1 VSEYNSDLNTPIQYI
16 KGVGLKRAEALNKA
30 SIQTVNDLLHYYP
43 RRYLDRS
50 TVKSIKDIQIND
62 KVTIIGNVEVCGE
75 RRTRKGKLFQAV
87 LSDGTGLT
95 TLVWFNGVKYIK
107 NSINKGDRL
116 AVHGKFEF
124 YKGLQIVHPDYDK
137 LDSDADP
144 VNTGAI
150 IALYPLSAEL
160 KRAKM
165 EHHSFRRIMN
175 SIDSFI
181 VSATDH
187 LNKSITK
194 EEGLISLPRALKG
207 IHFPKS
213 KRDLAASIQ
222 RLKFDEHFFLQ
233 LLMFLRKSSF
243 EKISTRPLTESGP
256 QVDMII
262 NELGFELTAAQKK
275 VIQEIKNDMA
285 KHNSMNRL
293 LQGDVGSGKTIVAI
307 IAAVTAVTNGVQVA
321 IMAPTG
327 ILAQQHYKSFTK
339 QLNKVH
345 INCALLVGKQ
355 KTADRKKIL
364 SAIEN
369 GMINIVVGTHALIQK
384 DVKFNNLGFVV
395 VDEQHRFGVVQ
406 RGNLLEKGLHPHLL
420 AMTATPIPRTMA
432 ITYHGDM
439 DLSIIDEMPKDR
451 MAVTTKVVDEN
462 RMVKVYKFIF
472 DEIAAGRQCMV
483 VYPLVEETEKSDL
496 AAATEGFENLEKQ
509 FNGLNVG
516 LIHGRIKK
524 DNKDEIMESFAK
536 NEINILVA
544 TTVIEVGIDVPNAS
558 VMLVEHAER
567 FGLTQLHQLRGR
579 VGRGS
584 TKSYC
589 ILVERNVAPISRRR
603 LTIMENTND
612 GFIIADEDLKMR
624 GPGKFFS
631 TEQSGFFRHKI
642 ADMVNDGPII
652 RNARKA
658 AEKIVKMDPLLKK
671 HLLMK
676 KRLLKEYAQYLD
688 TVNIT

>member
-496 AAATEGFENLEKQ
+496 AAATEGFEYLEKQ
-509 FNGLNVG
+509 FSGLNIG

-524 DNKDEIMESFAK
+524 DDKDGIMENFAK

-558 VMLVEHAER
+558 VMLIEHAER

-584 TKSYC
+584 NKSYC
-589 ILVERNVAPISRRR
+589 ILVERNVTPMSRRR

-624 GPGKFFS
+624 GPGKYFS

-642 ADMVNDGPII
+642 ADIVNDGPII
-652 RNARKA
+652 RKAREA
-658 AEKIVKMDPLLKK
+658 AKKIVKKDPLLKK
-671 HLLMK
+671 HFLMK
-676 KRLLKEYAQYLD
+676 ERLLKEYAQYLD

>member
-1 VSEYNSDLNTPIQYI
+1 M
-16 KGVGLKRAEALNKA
+16 
-30 SIQTVNDLLHYYP
+30 
-43 RRYLDRS
+43 DRS

-62 KVTIIGNVEVCGE
+62 EVTIIGNVEVCGE
-75 RRTRKGKLFQAV
+75 RRTRKGELFQAV

-107 NSINKGDRL
+107 NSIKKGDRL
-116 AVHGKFEF
+116 AVHGKIEF
-124 YKGLQIVHPDYDK
+124 YNGLQIVHPDYDK

-144 VNTGAI
+144 LNTGAI

-160 KRAKM
+160 KRAKL
-165 EHHSFRRIMN
+165 EHRSFRRIIN

-181 VSATDH
+181 LSVTDH
-187 LNKSITK
+187 LDESITK
-194 EEGLISLPRALKG
+194 EEGLISLRKALKG

-213 KRDLAASIQ
+213 NRDLKASIQ

-233 LLMFLRKSSF
+233 LLMFLRKSSL
-243 EKISTRPLTESGP
+243 EKISTKSLSESGP
-256 QVDMII
+256 QVNMII
-262 NELGFELTAAQKK
+262 DELGFELTGAQKR
-275 VIQEIKNDMA
+275 VIQEITNDMA

-293 LQGDVGSGKTIVAI
+293 LQGDVGSGKTIVAV

-321 IMAPTG
+321 IMAPTE
-327 ILAQQHYKSFTK
+327 ILAHQHYKSFTK
-339 QLNKVH
+339 QLNRVH

-355 KTADRKKIL
+355 KTADRKQIL

-369 GMINIVVGTHALIQK
+369 GMINVVVGTHALIQK
-384 DVKFNNLGFVV
+384 DVKFNNLGFIV

-406 RGNLLEKGLHPHLL
+406 RRDLLEKGLHPHLL

-439 DLSIIDEMPKDR
+439 DLSIIDEMPKNR
-451 MAVTTKVVDEN
+451 MAVTTKVVNEN
-462 RMVKVYKFIF
+462 RMVKVYKFIV

-483 VYPLVEETEKSDL
+483 VYPLVKETEKSDL
-496 AAATEGFENLEKQ
+496 AAATEGFEKLEKQ
-509 FNGLNVG
+509 FNSLNVG

-524 DNKDEIMESFAK
+524 ADKDGIMESFAK

-584 TKSYC
+584 AKSYC
-589 ILVERNVAPISRRR
+589 ILVERNVTPISRSR

-631 TEQSGFFRHKI
+631 TEQSGFFRYKI
-642 ADMVNDGPII
+642 ADLVNDGPII
-652 RNARKA
+652 RRARKA
-658 AEKIVKMDPLLKK
+658 AKKIVKLDPLLEK
-671 HLLMK
+671 HFLMK
-676 KRLLKEYAQYLD
+676 ERLLKEYAQYLD

>member
-1 VSEYNSDLNTPIQYI
+1 MSEYNSDLNTPIQYI

-462 RMVKVYKFIF
+462 RMVKVYKFIV

-589 ILVERNVAPISRRR
+589 ILVERNVTPISRRR

>member
-1 VSEYNSDLNTPIQYI
+1 VSAQTDLNTPIKYI
-16 KGVGLKRAEALNKA
+16 KGVGPKRATALA
-30 SIQTVNDLLHYYP
+30 TAGIDTVNDLLHYYP

-50 TVKSIKDIQIND
+50 TVKSIKDIQISD
-62 KVTIIGNVEVCGE
+62 EVTIIGNVEVCGE

-107 NSINKGDRL
+107 NSIKKSDRL
-116 AVHGKFEF
+116 AVHGKIEF
-124 YKGLQIVHPDYDK
+124 YNGLQIVHPDYDK

-144 VNTGAI
+144 LNTGAI
-150 IALYPLSAEL
+150 IALYPLSSEL
-160 KRAKM
+160 KKAKL
-165 EHHSFRRIMN
+165 EHRSFRRIIN

-181 VSATDH
+181 LSVTDH
-187 LNKSITK
+187 LDESITK
-194 EEGLISLPRALKG
+194 EEGLISLRKALKG
-207 IHFPKS
+207 IHFPNS
-213 KRDLAASIQ
+213 NSDLKASIQ

-243 EKISTRPLTESGP
+243 EKISTKSLAESGP

-262 NELGFELTAAQKK
+262 DELGFQLTGAQKR

-321 IMAPTG
+321 IMAPTE

-439 DLSIIDEMPKDR
+439 DLSIIDEMPKNR
-451 MAVTTKVVDEN
+451 MAVTTKVVNEN
-462 RMVKVYKFIF
+462 RMVKVYKFIV

-483 VYPLVEETEKSDL
+483 VYPLVKETEKSDL
-496 AAATEGFENLEKQ
+496 AAATEGFEKLEKQ
-509 FNGLNVG
+509 FNSLNVG

-524 DNKDEIMESFAK
+524 ADKDGIMESFAK

-584 TKSYC
+584 AKSYC
-589 ILVERNVAPISRRR
+589 ILVERNVTPMSRSR

-631 TEQSGFFRHKI
+631 TEQSGFFRYKI

-652 RNARKA
+652 RRARKA
-658 AEKIVKMDPLLKK
+658 AKKIVKLDPLLEK
-671 HLLMK
+671 HFLMK
-676 KRLLKEYAQYLD
+676 ERLLKEYAQYID